1 MESVHKALLLH
12 SEIQWLSRGKA
23 LVRLYKLQTE
33 LDTFCM
39 QIIITWKNNEQ
50 TTKAALKDRNVS
62 GTISGDLMWLSP
74 DPHS

>member
-1 MESVHKALLLH
+1 MDISFEGPLFSPLTTSCFNTLHDQMESVHKALLLH

-39 QIIITWKNNEQ
+39 QIIIT
-50 TTKAALKDRNVS
+50 
-62 GTISGDLMWLSP
+62 
-74 DPHS
+74 